1 MSANLSGGRQSPEST
16 SRLGEAAIR
25 GLTSPAQKYF
35 AALALLTLLCGCTKP
50 VTLDT
55 TYGRTFGTPG
65 QKSVNGTSVLVEMF
79 EQAGHNVT
87 TVSRFS
93 PRLEKADTIV
103 WFPDDFGPPSVKHRE
118 YLEDWLQQ
126 QSGRTVI
133 YVGRDYDAAADYW
146 RQATPLAKPEQAA
159 EYHRKLATA
168 ISDWTIERGQ
178 IPAGSYERWFKTD
191 STAPPRP
198 ATQLAGPWAK
208 GIDAKKAN
216 VQLGVRYEIP
226 TEKDRPPTDFQEL
239 PDFEVLLSSPHNSVE
254 EPLVLRVSPPLA
266 YDSQVIVVASGSFL
280 LNLPLVNKEHRKL
293 AGRLMEEVA
302 PGGNVVFVESG
313 VGGPPIRKREE
324 ATPPR
329 TGFDML
335 AVWPLNIILL
345 HGIAWLLLIC
355 ICLYP
360 IFGRPRKVYG
370 IFGRAATRM
379 TSPLAHLLLA
389 VPPEGAE
396 QDDAPHST
404 GDFGRHLTA
413 LGELISLTGKRE
425 YAEEKLRYYHEHV
438 KRDSGATHVPAKP
451 AAKTAPPPP
460 TTTNH

>member
-1 MSANLSGGRQSPEST
+1 MIKYTFPAHA
-16 SRLGEAAIR
+16 RLPCILL
-25 GLTSPAQKYF
+25 GL
-35 AALALLTLLCGCTKP
+35 LLLTCGCSKP
-50 VTLDT
+50 VQLDT

-103 WFPDDFGPPSVKHRE
+103 WFPDDFQPPSTKHRE
-118 YLEDWLQQ
+118 YLEEWLGQQ
-126 QSGRTVI
+126 AGRTVI
-133 YVGRDYDAAADYW
+133 YVGRDYDATADYW
-146 RQATPLAKPEQAA
+146 NQAMPYAKPEQAA
-159 EYHRKLATA
+159 EYHRKRAA
-168 ISDWTIERGQ
+168 AMSDWTAERAQ
-178 IPAGSYERWFKTD
+178 IPAGSFERWFKTD
-191 STAPPRP
+191 SSLPPRP
-198 ATQLAGPWAK
+198 VTTLEGPWSK
-208 GIDAKKAN
+208 GINPTKTN
-216 VQLGVRYEIP
+216 IQLGVRYNIP
-226 TEKDRPPTDFQEL
+226 TLQDRPTTDYREL
-239 PDFEVLLSSPHNSVE
+239 PEFEVLLASKQRLVAEASETDAESPESQGPA
-254 EPLVLRVSPPLA
+254 EPLALRLTSNSW
-266 YDSQVIVVASGSFL
+266 YDSQIIVVANGSFL

-293 AGRLMEEVA
+293 AGHLIEECT

-324 ATPPR
+324 NPPPR

-335 AVWPLNIILL
+335 AVWPLNVILL
-345 HGIAWLLLIC
+345 HSIVWMLLVC

-370 IFGRAATRM
+370 VFGRAATRL

-389 VPPEGAE
+389 PPPAGIDQE
-396 QDDAPHST
+396 DAPHST

-438 KRDSGATHVPAKP
+438 KRDSGVTHVPGKAAAKP
-451 AAKTAPPPP
+451 KPTQP
-460 TTTNH
+460 TTTNLP